1 MHFRAS
7 ASRLNVAYA
16 QAPGEDTLKH
26 KKKKRWARNRKM
38 NEAIRA
44 EEGSLPRFAN
54 REPARRLKCIWPEK
68 KRPFQKYAH
77 LKGY

>member
-16 QAPGEDTLKH
+16 QAPGEDTHKH

-54 REPARRLKCIWPEK
+54 REPVRRLKVHMTRK
-68 KRPFQKYAH
+68 KKVI
-77 LKGY
+77 